1 MADRIVYL
9 VTKQT
14 KVTKASDLEYVDDA
28 QLNKLLADGYSI
40 QSTTPRKMGKLDVT
54 MLVLKPAA
62 DERGLSAP
70 MQQDD
75 PMHPR
80 WGREETGRDRGISV
94 PDEFGGSRQ
103 VSIGQA
109 FVQSLDKITRGLS
122 TLGQHGGHLGAP
134 GNHNMPGLSIISGYD
149 IGRAWDLG
157 LMAQHA
163 GQERQRNPFPAG
175 SIPHTKWLEGW
186 HAGDASAGGSSED
199 IHPVAIKE
207 CYEHGKSLARRLGPT
222 DEVNCPYQGQKR
234 LAWMRG
240 FSDGGGRI
248 E

>member
-14 KVTKASDLEYVDDA
+14 KATKDSDLDYVTDG
-28 QLNKLLADGYSI
+28 QLNKLLADGYTI

-62 DERGLSAP
+62 DERGLSV
-70 MQQDD
+70 Q
-75 PMHPR
+75 
-80 WGREETGRDRGISV
+80 REERPERAAHHQEVSV
-94 PDEFGGSRQ
+94 PDDFGGSRQ
-103 VSIGQA
+103 VSISQA
-109 FVQSLDKITRGLS
+109 FVESLGKISRGLS
-122 TLGQHGGHLGAP
+122 TLGQHGGHLGSP

-157 LMAQHA
+157 LMAQHS
-163 GQERQRNPFPAG
+163 GQGRHSNPFPAG

-186 HAGDASAGGSSED
+186 CTGLASAGGDNEE
-199 IHPVAIKE
+199 IHPGALRE
-207 CYEHGKSLARRLGPT
+207 CYEQGKSLARRLGPD

-234 LAWMRG
+234 KQWLQG
-240 FSDGGGRI
+240 FVDGGGRI

>member
-14 KVTKASDLEYVDDA
+14 KVTKDSDLEYVTDS
-28 QLNKLLADGYSI
+28 QLNKLLAEGYSI
-40 QSTTPRKMGKLDVT
+40 ASTTPRKMGKLDVT

-70 MQQDD
+70 
-75 PMHPR
+75 
-80 WGREETGRDRGISV
+80 REERRERSDPHELSV
-94 PDEFGGSRQ
+94 PDDFGGTRK
-103 VSIGQA
+103 ITLGQA
-109 FVQSLDKITRGLS
+109 FVESLGKMTRGLS
-122 TLGQHGGHLGAP
+122 TMGQHTGHLGAP
-134 GNHNMPGLSIISGYD
+134 ANHSMPGLSIISGYD

-157 LMAQHA
+157 LAAQYS
-163 GQERQRNPFPAG
+163 GQPLDSNPFPAG

-186 HAGDASAGGSSED
+186 RAGEQSAGGATED
-199 IHPVAIKE
+199 INPEALKD
-207 CYEHGKSLARRLGPT
+207 CYQQGKSLARRLGPD

-234 LAWMRG
+234 KAWLHG
-240 FSDGGGRI
+240 FTDGGGRI